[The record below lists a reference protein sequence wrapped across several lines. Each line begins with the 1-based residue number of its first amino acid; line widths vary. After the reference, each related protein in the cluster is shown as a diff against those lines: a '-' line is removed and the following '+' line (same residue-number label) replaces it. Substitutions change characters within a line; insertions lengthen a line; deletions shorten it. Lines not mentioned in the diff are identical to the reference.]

1 MQFAGMNI
9 PLSKQV
15 RNFGTTRAQMVA
27 SLGSTTANDLLSKSL
42 FLVAIGTNDMAA
54 FAATHQQ
61 TDVAAFYSS
70 LISNYS
76 AAITELYGMGARK
89 FGVINIGQIGCAPLQ
104 RLQSPAGACADAVNA
119 LAAGIDGALRSLL
132 AGLPHGLP
140 GLAYSLGDLYGLM
153 RATIADPRAAGLA
166 NVHAA
171 CCGGGRLGAQSGCLP
186 NSTLC
191 ADRRSYLFWDYGHPT
206 QRGAALVATAFYDGP
221 ARFTRPLNFK
231 QLMC

>member
-76 AAITELYGMGARK
+76 AAITVWIFYLLLLDYIIFCLTTDIYMITL
-89 FGVINIGQIGCAPLQ
+89 FVWL
-104 RLQSPAGACADAVNA
+104 LLVVDA
-119 LAAGIDGALRSLL
+119 I
-132 AGLPHGLP
+132 
-140 GLAYSLGDLYGLM
+140 
-153 RATIADPRAAGLA
+153 TFI
-166 NVHAA
+166 
-171 CCGGGRLGAQSGCLP
+171 
-186 NSTLC
+186 
-191 ADRRSYLFWDYGHPT
+191 F
-206 QRGAALVATAFYDGP
+206 
-221 ARFTRPLNFK
+221 
-231 QLMC
+231 